1 MEVLCGGFGI
11 EIYVGLVLYLMFRE
25 RSESQTVRNGSVKVR
40 LLFTLSA
47 RKEIG
52 MVGVKYLEQKSFQ
65 SQPSSKLCPRQS
77 SK

>member
-1 MEVLCGGFGI
+1 MGRNVDFGI
-11 EIYVGLVLYLMFRE
+11 EIFVGLVLYLMFRE

-52 MVGVKYLEQKSFQ
+52 MVGVK
-65 SQPSSKLCPRQS
+65 
-77 SK
+77 